1 MLRSDIVQETLGTPG
16 AADPRHV
23 VLRQTTGLQRA
34 MEVDT
39 ALGGVMGACDG
50 ALPLGVIID
59 AVAQLLG
66 EEPAGLR
73 LALLPTI
80 RTAVVEGYLRGDQTS
95 D

>member
-1 MLRSDIVQETLGTPG
+1 
-16 AADPRHV
+16 
-23 VLRQTTGLQRA
+23 
-34 MEVDT
+34 
-39 ALGGVMGACDG
+39 MGACDG